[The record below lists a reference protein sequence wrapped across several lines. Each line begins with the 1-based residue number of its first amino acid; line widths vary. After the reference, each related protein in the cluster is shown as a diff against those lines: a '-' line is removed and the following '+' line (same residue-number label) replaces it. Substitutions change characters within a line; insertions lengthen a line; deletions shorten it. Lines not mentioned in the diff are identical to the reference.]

1 MQRRHV
7 LALAIATTLLLGRA
21 RPSLAQ
27 ELTWNNGLTFYLDNT
42 EFFNPYRTGET
53 LLGGQILSYLSA
65 ALGPRTEVVAGFYG
79 NHRSGD
85 SDFLD
90 PFKPIL
96 GFRYRTDHSLG
107 VLGTLVTEDRHGY
120 LEPLEGTLFDITRPV
135 EYGVQWREQHP
146 AGGGEVFLNWQ
157 RLNTP
162 QGREVFDY
170 GLLLHANPAAWLR
183 LELQGH
189 GLHHGGQ
196 LYSAGEPVVNNQVL
210 ALGGELHGRLPVV
223 GLSSF
228 SAFQLLSHGDI
239 DSVPAGRPDHGHGTY
254 LRAAFT
260 PGGWLEL
267 FAIQWWGRD
276 FVSNEGDGN
285 YNSQGSNPVFYHSYR
300 KYQEIGFARRTPI
313 ESGLTLDTEFR
324 FHRIDDRRSIAI
336 GTSPWEYS
344 YRMIVRAPFSM
355 RLGRPKAGG
364 SGVKGSEAKGSEA
377 DGSTERRAQTSES
390 P

>member
-7 LALAIATTLLLGRA
+7 LAMAIATTFLLGRA
-21 RPSLAQ
+21 RPAPAQ
-27 ELTWNNGLTFYLDNT
+27 DLTWNNGLTFYLDNT

-53 LLGGQILSYLSA
+53 LLGGQILTYLSA
-65 ALGPRTEVVAGFYG
+65 ALGPRTEVIAGFYG

-96 GFRYRTDHSLG
+96 GFRYRTEHSLG
-107 VLGTLVTEDRHGY
+107 VIGTLVTEDRHGY

-162 QGREVFDY
+162 RGREVFDY

-210 ALGGELHGRLPVV
+210 ALGGKL
-223 GLSSF
+223 
-228 SAFQLLSHGDI
+228 
-239 DSVPAGRPDHGHGTY
+239 
-254 LRAAFT
+254 
-260 PGGWLEL
+260 PGG
-267 FAIQWWGRD
+267 FRWW
-276 FVSNEGDGN
+276 
-285 YNSQGSNPVFYHSYR
+285 
-300 KYQEIGFARRTPI
+300 A
-313 ESGLTLDTEFR
+313 
-324 FHRIDDRRSIAI
+324 
-336 GTSPWEYS
+336 
-344 YRMIVRAPFSM
+344 
-355 RLGRPKAGG
+355 
-364 SGVKGSEAKGSEA
+364 
-377 DGSTERRAQTSES
+377 
-390 P
+390 

>member
-1 MQRRHV
+1 MQRGRF
-7 LALAIATTLLLGRA
+7 LAVVIASAILLGGAVPARA
-21 RPSLAQ
+21 Q
-27 ELTWNNGLTFYLDNT
+27 DITWKNGLTFYLDNT

-65 ALGPRTEVVAGFYG
+65 VLGPRTEVIAGFYG
-79 NHRSGD
+79 NHESGA

-96 GFRYRTDHSLG
+96 GFRYRTASSLG
-107 VLGTLVTEDRHGY
+107 VIGTLVTEDRHGY
-120 LEPLEGTLFDITRPV
+120 IEPLEGRLLDITRPV
-135 EYGVQWREQHP
+135 EYGVQWREQHV

-157 RLNTP
+157 RVNTSS
-162 QGREVFDY
+162 GREVFDY
-170 GLLLHANPAAWLR
+170 GLLLHATPVRWLR

-196 LYSAGEPVVNNQVL
+196 LYSAGEPVANNEVL
-210 ALGGELHGRLPVV
+210 ALGGSVNGVLPVV
-223 GLSSF
+223 GASSLR
-228 SAFQLLSHGDI
+228 AFQLLSHGDI
-239 DSVPAGRPDHGHGTY
+239 NSLPPGRPDHGHGTY
-254 LRAAFT
+254 LRVGIT

-276 FVSNEGDGN
+276 FLSNEGDAN
-285 YNSQGSNPVFYHSYR
+285 YESQGSNLGFYRSYR
-300 KYQEIGFARRTPI
+300 QYQEIGLTRRTPI

-344 YRMIVRAPFSM
+344 YRLVVRAPFSM
-355 RLGRPKAGG
+355 RLRRPAEQPGG
-364 SGVKGSEAKGSEA
+364 GA
-377 DGSTERRAQTSES
+377 ES